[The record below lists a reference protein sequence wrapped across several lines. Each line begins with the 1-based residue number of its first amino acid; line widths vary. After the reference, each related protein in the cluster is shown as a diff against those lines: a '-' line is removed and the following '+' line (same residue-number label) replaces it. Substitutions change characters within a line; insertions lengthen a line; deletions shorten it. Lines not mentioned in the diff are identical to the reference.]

1 MDDKELKKIQA
12 DPQSILNTNSAKM
25 EERVEEKIVTKPKMK
40 GIIAVALAI
49 LLLIVV
55 FVGGGVIS
63 EMQHRA
69 QVAQEA
75 AREIRD
81 GEDIHNFEMM
91 PAAENEMV
99 GCVTELYYSQENGM
113 HMTVSFFNNNEKACD
128 IEHFTVVVEDRESKE
143 RIVSAGNVKIKD
155 LTVPAGERVDV
166 PLYVLPEHVKITDH
180 DLDFI
185 NVKVDMRRDFH
196 E

>member
-25 EERVEEKIVTKPKMK
+25 EEQAEEQVVTKPKMK

-75 AREIRD
+75 AREIRH

-99 GCVTELYYSQENGM
+99 GCVTKLYYSQENGM
-113 HMTVSFFNNNEKACD
+113 HMTVSFFNNNDKACD
-128 IEHFTVVVEDRESKE
+128 IEEFTVVVEDRDSKE
-143 RIVSAGNVKIKD
+143 RIVSAGNVKIKN
-155 LTVPAGERVDV
+155 LTVPAGQRVDEE
-166 PLYVLPEHVKITDH
+166 LYIIPKHVKITDH

-185 NVKVDMRRDFH
+185 SVKVDMIRDFH
-196 E
+196 K